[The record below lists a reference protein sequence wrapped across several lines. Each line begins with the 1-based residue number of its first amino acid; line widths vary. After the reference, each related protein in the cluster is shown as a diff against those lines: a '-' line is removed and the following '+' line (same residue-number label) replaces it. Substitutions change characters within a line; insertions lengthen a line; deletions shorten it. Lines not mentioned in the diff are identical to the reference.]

1 MLYPYTTACPLYSRH
16 KVALR
21 FCLSEYGICRISHS
35 YADISIRSER
45 NPNALLVWMIQYPVL
60 PSLMRSF
67 TFGHAAPLKRHV
79 SRINVV
85 ISSSLLLGMPNINSF
100 ARTLERTDGSKR
112 PMKQREPRHSS
123 SMITCRM
130 VVEQPLP
137 HGVQTASSEELS

>member
-1 MLYPYTTACPLYSRH
+1 MLYPYTTACRLYSRH
-16 KVALR
+16 RAILR
-21 FCLSEYGICRISHS
+21 FCLSRHDICRTTHS
-35 YADISIRSER
+35 CVSISIHSER
-45 NPNALLVWMIQYPVL
+45 NSNVPLLSMSQYSVL

-100 ARTLERTDGSKR
+100 ARTLGRTDGSKS
-112 PMKQREPRHSS
+112 PMKHREPRFSS

-137 HGVQTASSEELS
+137 HGVQTALSEELS